1 MHTKVNSSDAA
12 AGTNAPTVIIV
23 GVDGSS
29 SNRPAVAWA
38 HHEAHEMGARLEL
51 VAATHEYSPPTPRF
65 SIDYTEELFTDDIRK
80 TLERTRDELGAS
92 KDQSAIIVGSG
103 GARSVLLRAAEHAD
117 VLVLGKRG
125 LSAAKRLF
133 VGSNS
138 IAIAG
143 RSPIP
148 VVVVP
153 DQWVPAPSAA
163 GPVLVG
169 LDGSAADDAVLG
181 YAFERCGRLAAPL
194 IIVHAWQVP
203 TIYTWS
209 PEDIRRWSDQART
222 DVDTALARWAERRP
236 DIKVTTRVL
245 DSKAA
250 TAILDTAAEAE
261 AQIVVLGRHTGPHHV
276 GGFHLGSTA
285 RAVLHYAE
293 SPVAVIPSEP
303 HHPAVENHPTT
314 QVRTPPPTPS
324 AAP

>member
-1 MHTKVNSSDAA
+1 MNTQVNSSDSD
-12 AGTNAPTVIIV
+12 AGTNAETVIIV
-23 GVDGSS
+23 GVDGSL

-38 HHEAHEMGARLEL
+38 HHEAQEMGARVNL
-51 VAATHEYSPPTPRF
+51 VAATHEYAPPTPRF
-65 SIDYTEELFTDDIRK
+65 AVDYTEDLFTDEIRK
-80 TLERTRDELGAS
+80 TLEHTRDELGAS
-92 KDQSAIIVGSG
+92 KDQSTVIVGSG

-117 VLVLGKRG
+117 VLVVGKRG
-125 LSAAKRLF
+125 ISAAKRLF

-153 DQWVPAPSAA
+153 DQWVSAPGAA

-181 YAFERCGRLAAPL
+181 YAFERCARLGVPL
-194 IIVHAWQVP
+194 IVLHAWQVP

-209 PEDIRRWSDQART
+209 PEDMRRWSDQARRH
-222 DVDTALARWAERRP
+222 VDTALARWAERRP

-250 TAILDTAAEAE
+250 KAILDTAAEVE

-293 SPVAVIPSEP
+293 SPVAIIPSEP

-314 QVRTPPPTPS
+314 QVPTPPPTPP